1 MSFRDDVARLGSTK
15 REIPL
20 ATHRPT
26 FINNETCEPDL
37 VPTPTMSRNEAAM
50 AARYV
55 RRRPP
60 IAGYNCFGMALAH
73 RRTAITGLDGGRLDI
88 QRILDEDGYAVVARG
103 YEVAGDLVAYS
114 DDRGVTHTARVDR
127 IEKLKLGLDG
137 ATTRTIVLSKFND
150 ISGEFE
156 HLIDDTSWAD
166 PKWHEGRV
174 TYRVFRDRS
183 QAPRGPGW
191 RASLITLQP

>member
-1 MSFRDDVARLGSTK
+1 M
-15 REIPL
+15 
-20 ATHRPT
+20 
-26 FINNETCEPDL
+26 
-37 VPTPTMSRNEAAM
+37 
-50 AARYV
+50 
-55 RRRPP
+55 
-60 IAGYNCFGMALAH
+60 
-73 RRTAITGLDGGRLDI
+73 

-103 YEVAGDLVAYS
+103 DEVAGDLVVYS
-114 DDRGVTHTARVDR
+114 DQQDVTHAARVDR
-127 IEKLKLGLDG
+127 IEKLQLGLDG

-166 PKWHEGRV
+166 PAWHYGRV

-191 RASLITLQP
+191 KAALIALSP

>member
-1 MSFRDDVARLGSTK
+1 MSFRDEIARLGTTK

-37 VPTPTMSRNEAAM
+37 VPTPTMARNEAVL
-50 AARYV
+50 AARYH
-55 RRRPP
+55 RRRPA

-73 RRTAITGLDGGRLDI
+73 RRTAITGLDGGRLDV
-88 QRILDEDGYAVVARG
+88 QRILDEDGYGLVVPG
-103 YEVAGDLVAYS
+103 EELSGDLVVYS
-114 DDRGVTHTARVDR
+114 DERDATHAARVDR
-127 IEKLKLGLDG
+127 IEVVQLGLEPP
-137 ATTRTIVLSKFND
+137 TTRTIVLSKFND

-166 PKWHEGRV
+166 PRWHYGRV

-183 QAPRGPGW
+183 QVPRGPGW
-191 RASLITLQP
+191 RAALIAVGS